1 MGGDRAIKKRSG
13 EGIRLPAKASFYYI
27 ASTVIGK
34 GASVLL
40 TPIFTRAMS
49 AGEFGAYSYYIS
61 VLSVVILLSGV
72 FLSPTV
78 IYSGLGKFKDEKS
91 GFENSSI
98 MLTAVITTAICL
110 VLFTFNG
117 VFGVDRRLVA
127 FIYLQILFD
136 SVVTAEL
143 LSGKFSYDYTKVVT
157 INLVSAF
164 LSPIISLFLIFRYG
178 MGAEGRILGLLLTS
192 GALAL
197 GLLFLRFGSIKI
209 PKRSHT
215 AYLLRNSVPL
225 FPGMLA
231 RASMGWSD
239 KLIINGRLGATALA
253 KYSVAHTVGMA
264 LFGIIGAL
272 SSAINPW
279 MVRKLSARE
288 EERIFPVIKNL
299 SEAISFASV
308 FIMGLAPEIFAFL
321 APESYRDYTLAILP
335 FALSTAPYFLFGA
348 ASVFITFSE
357 KTRFISFASLL
368 GAALNLGLNFLLISA
383 VGPIGGAISYLI
395 SELAVFLSALWLLR
409 GCDRRAY
416 DMLKSPMPILFP
428 LGFSMLFPMLYSFLS
443 LRLLLLIFPGVMLVN
458 RGFRC
463 LMLVKEKGS
472 EGA

>member
-1 MGGDRAIKKRSG
+1 MEKEKAIRQRAG
-13 EGIRLPAKASFYYI
+13 EKIRLPARASFYYI

-49 AGEFGAYSYYIS
+49 EGEFGAYSYYIS

-78 IYSGLGKFKDEKS
+78 IYSGLGKFREEKS

-98 MLTAVITTAICL
+98 MLTTVITTAICL

-117 VFGVDRRLVA
+117 VFGVSRRLVA

-178 MGAEGRILGLLLTS
+178 MGAEGRILGLLLAS
-192 GALAL
+192 AALAI
-197 GLLFLRFGSIKI
+197 GLLVLRFGSVRAPRK
-209 PKRSHT
+209 SHT
-215 AYLLRNSVPL
+215 VYLLRNSLPL
-225 FPGMLA
+225 FPGILA
-231 RASMGWSD
+231 RATMGWSD
-239 KLIINGRLGATALA
+239 KLIIKGRIGVEALA

-279 MVRKLSARE
+279 MIRKLSAGDE
-288 EERIFPVIKNL
+288 EKIFPVIKNL
-299 SEAISFASV
+299 AEAISFASV

-335 FALSTAPYFLFGA
+335 FALSTVPYFLFGA

-368 GAALNLGLNFLLISA
+368 GAVLNLGLNFLLIST

-395 SELAVFLSALWLLR
+395 SELVVFFSALWLL
-409 GCDRRAY
+409 GSCDKRAF

-428 LGFSMLFPMLYSFLS
+428 LGFSMLFPMLYSYLS
-443 LRLLLLIFPGVMLVN
+443 LRLLLLIFPAVLLVS
-458 RGFRC
+458 RGFKC
-463 LMLVKEKGS
+463 LALVKEKNS
-472 EGA
+472 